1 VARFIVR
8 RLLVTIPV
16 LFGIILVV
24 FILARV
30 VPGDPCRAVL
40 GERATDAVCDAFIK
54 RYGLDKAIAPGLY
67 KVGSTW
73 EFRVADVPTTVVDN
87 QFTAYLGQLAAGD
100 LGTSIKH
107 SRPVTRL
114 LVERLP
120 TTIELTLLAMLF
132 ATAVG
137 IPIGLLSAVRR
148 NSPVDVGS
156 MIFAN
161 LGVSMPV
168 FVLGLVLAY
177 LFAIVL
183 KDTPLS
189 LPPSGRLSS
198 GVEVRSLVEVWGLQS
213 LQGLPRGILDFLS
226 GIYTFS
232 ALITGQWGAWVDA
245 IRHLILPAIALGT
258 IPLAIIAR
266 ITRSS
271 LLEVLGQDFVRTA
284 RAKGLKE
291 RAVVLRHGTRNALLP
306 VVTIIGLQLGLLLSG
321 AVLTETVFNLAG
333 VGRTMFE
340 AITGRD
346 YVVIQGFTLLIAVT
360 YVLVNLVVDVSYG
373 YLDPRIRYR

>member
-1 VARFIVR
+1 VTRFIVR

-16 LFGIILVV
+16 LLGIVFVV

-40 GERATDAVCDAFIK
+40 GERATDAVCNDFIR
-54 RYGLDKAIAPGLY
+54 RYGLDKAIAPGLF
-67 KVGSTW
+67 KAGSTW
-73 EFRVADVPTTVVDN
+73 EFRATEVPATLVDN
-87 QFTAYLGQLAAGD
+87 QFTAYLGQLSRGD

-107 SRPVTRL
+107 SRPVAVL

-120 TTIELTLLAMLF
+120 TTIELTLWAMLF
-132 ATAVG
+132 ATVVG
-137 IPIGLLSAVRR
+137 VPLGLFSAYRR

-156 MIFAN
+156 MVFAN

-168 FVLGLVLAY
+168 FVLGLMLAF

-183 KDTPLS
+183 KDTPFS

-198 GVEVRSLVEVWGLQS
+198 GVEVKPLVEVWGLEQ
-213 LQGLPRGILDFLS
+213 LQGLPRGLLDFLS
-226 GIYTFS
+226 GIYTIS
-232 ALITGQWGAWVDA
+232 ALITGQWGAWVDSF
-245 IRHLILPAIALGT
+245 RHLILPAIALGT

-284 RAKGLKE
+284 RAKGLNE
-291 RAVVLRHGTRNALLP
+291 RAVVLRHGARNALLP

-321 AVLTETVFNLAG
+321 AVLTETVFNLSG

-346 YVVIQGFTLLIAVT
+346 YVVIQGLTLFIAVI

-373 YLDPRIRYR
+373 FLDPRIRYR

>member
-1 VARFIVR
+1 MTRFIVR

-16 LFGIILVV
+16 LLGIVFVV

-40 GERATDAVCDAFIK
+40 GERATDAVCNDFIR
-54 RYGLDKAIAPGLY
+54 RYGLDKAIAPGLF
-67 KVGSTW
+67 KAGGTW
-73 EFRVADVPTTVVDN
+73 EFRATEVPATLVDN
-87 QFTAYLGQLAAGD
+87 QFTAYLGQLSRGD

-107 SRPVTRL
+107 SRPVAVL

-120 TTIELTLLAMLF
+120 TTIELTLWAMLF
-132 ATAVG
+132 ATVVG
-137 IPIGLLSAVRR
+137 VPLGLFSAYRR

-156 MIFAN
+156 MVFAN

-168 FVLGLVLAY
+168 FVLGLMLAF

-183 KDTPLS
+183 KDTPFS

-198 GVEVRSLVEVWGLQS
+198 GVEVKPLVEVWGLEQ
-213 LQGLPRGILDFLS
+213 LQGLPRGLLDFLS
-226 GIYTFS
+226 GIYTIS
-232 ALITGQWGAWVDA
+232 ALITGQWGAWVDSF
-245 IRHLILPAIALGT
+245 RHLILPAIALGT

-284 RAKGLKE
+284 RAKGLNE
-291 RAVVLRHGTRNALLP
+291 RAVVLRHGARNALLP

-321 AVLTETVFNLAG
+321 AVLTETVFNLSG

-346 YVVIQGFTLLIAVT
+346 YVVIQGLTLFIAVI

-373 YLDPRIRYR
+373 FLDPRIRYR

>member
-16 LFGIILVV
+16 LFGIVFVV

-40 GERATDAVCDAFIK
+40 GERATDAVCDAFIQ
-54 RYGLDKAIAPGLY
+54 RYGLDKAIVPGLY
-67 KVGSTW
+67 KFASTW
-73 EFRVADVPTTVVDN
+73 EFRPTDVPSTIVDN
-87 QFTAYLGQLAAGD
+87 QFTAYLAQLATGD

-107 SRPVTRL
+107 SRPVTQL

-120 TTIELTLLAMLF
+120 TTIELTIMAMLF
-132 ATAVG
+132 ATVVG
-137 IPIGLLSAVRR
+137 IPIGLISAYRH
-148 NSPVDVGS
+148 NSTADVS
-156 MIFAN
+156 TMVFAN

-168 FVLGLVLAY
+168 FVLGLLLAFV
-177 LFAIVL
+177 FAIVL
-183 KDTPLS
+183 KDTPFS

-198 GVEVRSLVEVWGLQS
+198 GIEVIPLVEVWGLED
-213 LQGLPRGILDFLS
+213 LQGLPRGILDFIS
-226 GIYTFS
+226 GIYTIS
-232 ALITGQWGAWVDA
+232 ALITGQWAAWVDA
-245 IRHLILPAIALGT
+245 VRHLILPAIALGT

-271 LLEVLGQDFVRTA
+271 LLEVLGLDFVRTA
-284 RAKGLKE
+284 RAKGLQE
-291 RAVVLRHGTRNALLP
+291 RSVVLRHGARNALLP
-306 VVTIIGLQLGLLLSG
+306 VVTIIGLQLGALLSG

-333 VGRTMFE
+333 VGRTMYE

-346 YVVIQGFTLLIAVT
+346 YVVIQGFTLLIAIV
-360 YVLVNLVVDVSYG
+360 YVLVNLIVDVSYG